1 MTRIIMFHM
10 FRGATFLLLVFGA
23 TIASAQVPPPP
34 GVPFDASKH
43 PNPIITYVEDKDFK
57 AATPEQVRK
66 EAGIDLL
73 SFSQDEAKRQ
83 SLEMADGRFVKN
95 MLILNLRTDVTF
107 YPVVRQKFK
116 LAAGA
121 DLVMYTFRFPK
132 VALPLPKNFTEIV
145 LNEAAIE
152 KKKKPSEMRF
162 GGEKPETFG
171 IRGSPALLFE
181 KDGQTTVY
189 WQEDGVG
196 YTVTSTIPRKELFNV
211 IEELL

>member
-1 MTRIIMFHM
+1 MFHM

-23 TIASAQVPPPP
+23 TIASAQAPPPP
-34 GVPFDASKH
+34 GVPFDAGKH